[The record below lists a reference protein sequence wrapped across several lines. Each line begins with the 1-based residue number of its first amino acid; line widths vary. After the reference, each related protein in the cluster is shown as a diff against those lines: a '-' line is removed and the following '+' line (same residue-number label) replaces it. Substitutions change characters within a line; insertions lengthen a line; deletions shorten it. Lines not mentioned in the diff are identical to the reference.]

1 MMHPTVSL
9 NDAVILLF
17 SVVAGS
23 LVFECA
29 VVKPIV
35 SVLHLYLFEMR
46 LDLNLVFFQ
55 VLYDRLLTTLE
66 QYHKRLENLVME
78 GNADI
83 MKMKTNF

>member
-23 LVFECA
+23 LVFERA

-46 LDLNLVFFQ
+46 SDLNLVFFQ

-78 GNADI
+78 GSADI